1 MKVRNFLN
9 GWNEM
14 ELHGSIEDNLRSA
27 VRSAERLRGH
37 PVHADTLDFWRGLLA
52 HARAEKRNSGGE
64 GSEPM
69 EHLIAELQL
78 LVSAHEQG

>member
-1 MKVRNFLN
+1 
-9 GWNEM
+9 M

-37 PVHADTLDFWRGLLA
+37 PVHADTMEFWRSLLA
-52 HARAEKRNSGGE
+52 HARAEKRHSGTE
-64 GSEPM
+64 ASAPV